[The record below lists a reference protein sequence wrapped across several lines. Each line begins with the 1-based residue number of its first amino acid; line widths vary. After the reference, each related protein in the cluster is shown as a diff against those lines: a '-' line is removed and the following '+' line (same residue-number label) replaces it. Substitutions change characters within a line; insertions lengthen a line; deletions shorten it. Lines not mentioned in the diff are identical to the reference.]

1 MKIQCA
7 RCLIV
12 TCAVLR
18 DSDSGCSRHAPL
30 CKRRLEPSFQIHHD
44 VHVRLIR
51 PGSDALCLATTLTH
65 HSIVYA
71 SLADPSL
78 QIIDRHVN
86 CGPSLVPQPG
96 VLTNFTRFAT
106 TIPCLS
112 TVWVVVSQLFQ
123 LAISSDRLSSYT
135 GPPCRPGTT
144 ISEVYI
150 PDRTILAF
158 HRLWSSFFD
167 ERYISRMDAQM
178 SMTDSPKIPAEKHE
192 RPHTLLHRR
201 SRHTDFECKWTQA
214 WK

>member
-1 MKIQCA
+1 MFGNY
-7 RCLIV
+7 L
-12 TCAVLR
+12 
-18 DSDSGCSRHAPL
+18 DSSLDR
-30 CKRRLEPSFQIHHD
+30 
-44 VHVRLIR
+44 VRLLGR
-51 PGSDALCLATTLTH
+51 
-65 HSIVYA
+65 SIPPDHRSA
-71 SLADPSL
+71 CQLRAQSRAPAWS
-78 QIIDRHVN
+78 
-86 CGPSLVPQPG
+86 
-96 VLTNFTRFAT
+96 LTNFTRFAT
-106 TIPCLS
+106 TILCLS

-135 GPPCRPGTT
+135 GSLADSGTT

-167 ERYISRMDAQM
+167 ERYSSRMDAQM